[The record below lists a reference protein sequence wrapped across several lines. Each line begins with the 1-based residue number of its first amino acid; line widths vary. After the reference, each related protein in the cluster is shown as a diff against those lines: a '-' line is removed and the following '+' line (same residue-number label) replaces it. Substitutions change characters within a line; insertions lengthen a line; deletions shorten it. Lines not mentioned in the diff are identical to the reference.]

1 MPDIKIEN
9 LEKTQV
15 RITFTLT
22 PDEIRPHLEEAA
34 KRLSES
40 STIPGFRPGKASYAI
55 VEQRFGDMKILEEAI
70 EPIVRSQYV
79 QALLSNNIETVG
91 SPKIDVE
98 KLAPGNDLVFT
109 AEVTRMPRTRELA
122 DYTTL
127 TIQKK
132 PVEVKDKE
140 LDLALRDLQRM
151 QTKEVRAKEGTA
163 VTEKDKVVV
172 SMTIKKD
179 GMAIEGGASPNHAI
193 YLTED
198 YYIPGLKEQ
207 IIGLKEGEEKSFT
220 LPFPKEHV
228 QKMLAGNDAQ
238 FEVKVKEL
246 FHLTVPALDDAFA
259 ATLGMKDMAALR
271 DAIHRNLQEEKA
283 TEEQARQEREML
295 ELLAGKSRFEDI
307 PDILLN
313 EEINKM
319 IAELKRGVESEGL
332 EFETYL
338 SNLKRT
344 LAQLKIDFTPK
355 ALLRVKV
362 ALVLRAVGEKEKVLV
377 DEKETDEELDRI
389 AAHYEDK
396 EAKEQIYSPA
406 YREYAEQVMKNR
418 KIIDLLKAKMIP
430 SP

>member
-9 LEKTQV
+9 LDKTQV
-15 RITFTLT
+15 KFTFTLT
-22 PDEIRPHLEEAA
+22 PDEIRPYLEEAA
-34 KRLSES
+34 KRLSETS
-40 STIPGFRPGKASYAI
+40 SIPGFRPGKASYAI

-109 AEVTRMPRTRELA
+109 AEVTRMPRTLELA

-127 TIQKK
+127 TVEKK
-132 PVEVKDKE
+132 PVVVEDKE
-140 LDLALRDLQRM
+140 VDLALRDLQRM
-151 QTKEVRAKEGTA
+151 QTKEMRAPQSTA
-163 VTEKDKVVV
+163 VTDKDKVVV

-179 GMAIEGGASPNHAI
+179 GVAIEGGASPNHAI

-207 IIGLKEGEEKSFT
+207 LIGLKEGEEKSFT

-228 QKMLAGNDAQ
+228 QKMLAGKDAQ
-238 FEVKVKEL
+238 FEVKLKEL
-246 FHLTVPALDDAFA
+246 FHLEVPALDDAFA
-259 ATLGMKDMAALR
+259 ATLGMKNMAALR
-271 DAIHRNLQEEKA
+271 DTIRRNLREEKES
-283 TEEQARQEREML
+283 EERARQEREML
-295 ELLAGKSRFEDI
+295 ELLARKSRFEDV

-319 IAELKRGVESEGL
+319 IAELKRGVESKGL
-332 EFETYL
+332 KFETYL

-344 LAQLKIDFTPK
+344 LAELKIDFTPK
-355 ALLRVKV
+355 ALMRVKV

-377 DEKETDEELDRI
+377 DEKEVDEDLDRV

-396 EAKEQIYSPA
+396 DAKEQVYSPA

-418 KIIDLLKAKMIP
+418 KIIERLKGQMVR
-430 SP
+430 